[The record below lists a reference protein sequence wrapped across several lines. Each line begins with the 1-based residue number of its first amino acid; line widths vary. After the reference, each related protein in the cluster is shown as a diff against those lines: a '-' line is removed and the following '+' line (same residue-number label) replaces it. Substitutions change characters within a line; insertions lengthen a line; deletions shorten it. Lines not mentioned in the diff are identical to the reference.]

1 MNEEINKVEFY
12 SSKFPFKLWTY
23 IEGFFFFFFF

>member
-12 SSKFPFKLWTY
+12 SSKFPFKLRTY
-23 IEGFFFFFFF
+23 TEGFFFFFL